1 MIALVVAA
9 SIFSFADA
17 GPADKIALQPAVDAV
32 ITGAGF
38 VAFVVPELLKG
49 KLAPARCTLCDGD
62 DNSGLP
68 GSGSTGSL
76 NAVDGYFHDALT
88 GFLLPR
94 KTADTVSNVWAFAL
108 LPIGSIAGALV
119 ATGPHATD
127 GAGLR
132 ATVVV
137 LESAAVSAALV
148 QSVKFVA
155 ARKRP
160 FVRYGDGETG
170 GPYDLADR
178 DSHISFPSGH
188 TALATALGVSLAMTA
203 TLEES
208 QAAPWL
214 WGAAAAMSVTTAS
227 LRMIAEKHYF
237 TDVAA
242 GAAIGA
248 ACGVVFPLLHRRGG
262 ALSGGSVS
270 IAAQGPAFALSG
282 VF

>member
-1 MIALVVAA
+1 MIALVLAA

-17 GPADKIALQPAVDAV
+17 GKTDKIALNPAVDAV
-32 ITGAGF
+32 VTGAGF
-38 VAFVVPELLKG
+38 AASVVPELLKG
-49 KLAPARCTLCDGD
+49 KLAPDHCNLCDGD

-68 GSGSTGSL
+68 GSGSRGSL
-76 NAVDGYFHDALT
+76 NGVDAWFHDAMT
-88 GFLLPR
+88 GFALSR
-94 KTADTVSNVWAFAL
+94 KSADTASSVWAFAL
-108 LPIGSIAGALV
+108 VPIGSIAGALV

-137 LESAAVSAALV
+137 LESAAVSGALV
-148 QSVKFVA
+148 QGVKLFA

-160 FVRYGDGETG
+160 FVRYGDGDTG
-170 GPYDLADR
+170 GAFDLADR
-178 DSHISFPSGH
+178 DSHLSFPSGH

-208 QAAPWL
+208 QAAPYL
-214 WGAAAAMSVTTAS
+214 WGAAAAVSVTTAS

-262 ALSGGSVS
+262 ALAGGSVS
-270 IAAQGPAFALSG
+270 VAAQGPAVALSG

>member
-1 MIALVVAA
+1 MIALVFAA

-17 GPADKIALQPAVDAV
+17 GSTDKIALRPAVDAAL
-32 ITGAGF
+32 TGAGL

-49 KLAPARCTLCDGD
+49 KLLPEHCTLCDGD

-68 GSGSTGSL
+68 GTGSRGSL
-76 NAVDGYFHDALT
+76 NAVDAYFHDALT
-88 GFLLPR
+88 GFVLPR
-94 KTADTVSNVWAFAL
+94 KTADTVSTVWAFAL
-108 LPIGSIAGALV
+108 LPIGSIAGALL

-132 ATVVV
+132 ATVII
-137 LESAAVSAALV
+137 LESTAVSAALI
-148 QSVKFVA
+148 QGVKIIA

-160 FVRYGDGETG
+160 FVRYGDGETT

-178 DSHISFPSGH
+178 DSHTSFPSGH

-208 QAAPWL
+208 RAAPWL

-227 LRMIAEKHYF
+227 LRMIAEKHYL
-237 TDVAA
+237 TDVAT

-262 ALSGGSVS
+262 ELAGGSWSV
-270 IAAQGPAFALSG
+270 AAMGPALALSG